1 MALTGKCIAT
11 FNNRIPIAMHGGWS
25 NEITNPVFRSWGQ
38 TGYNGSAIGTRVQ
51 TSGNYQFVVE
61 PSGANARQIIQECMY
76 ALFTLDFP
84 LGDPAAGASGVT
96 VIDCHF
102 DSLKFEANNPDGS
115 FIISGTMSGAVPQ
128 GEAFQPPPA

>member
-1 MALTGKCIAT
+1 MAITGKCIAT
-11 FNNRIPIAMHGGWS
+11 FNNGTPIGMHGSWS
-25 NEITNPVFRSWGQ
+25 VDISNPVFRSWGQ

-51 TSGNYQFVVE
+51 TSGSFQFVVE
-61 PSGANARQIIQECMY
+61 PSGANIRELIQNNVYE
-76 ALFTLDFP
+76 LFTLDFP
-84 LGDPAAGASGVT
+84 IGDPAAGAGGCT

-102 DSLKFEANNPDGS
+102 DNLKFEANNPDGS